1 MTRHGEDYTLTQ
13 EKLDDIALYMDED
26 IREELH
32 GKLAPCTPEAF
43 LHAYIEKVPE
53 FEELL
58 KNEFSIEM

>member
-1 MTRHGEDYTLTQ
+1 MTRHREDYTLTQ

-32 GKLAPCTPEAF
+32 GKLAPCAPETF
-43 LHAYIEKVPE
+43 LNAYIEKVPE